1 VARRLALDTSGTEYA
16 MVLIEDGRCAASLT
30 WTRTGISPPLG
41 QSSLPPR
48 GRAGEGAP
56 AIVRLADLLEG
67 AGWSPRDL
75 DAVAAGRGPGS
86 FTGLRVGLS
95 LAAGL
100 AYGRQIPLYLV
111 DSLELVAARA
121 LGEAASAV
129 LRDASRKEVYAWR
142 RREGAVRLPVQA
154 IDAWLRPGDRVLV
167 EPIGALKSWAPNRAG
182 LELPADQQQPL
193 SDAMVMIANEVFDRA
208 KPVRYDELQALYSQ
222 PAAAEERKGNHP

>member
-1 VARRLALDTSGTEYA
+1 
-16 MVLIEDGRCAASLT
+16 
-30 WTRTGISPPLG
+30 
-41 QSSLPPR
+41 
-48 GRAGEGAP
+48 
-56 AIVRLADLLEG
+56 
-67 AGWSPRDL
+67 
-75 DAVAAGRGPGS
+75 
-86 FTGLRVGLS
+86 VGLS

-129 LRDASRKEVYAWR
+129 LRDAGRKEVYAWR